1 MLIILRRIIMKTCA
15 TCAIGKEIFLIIIL
29 TLFATTTYAFD
40 PVGIPGGWLD
50 EGQGKIALEYSHSKL
65 DIHADSSTELGYA
78 AADIKD
84 IDIDQYTAN
93 FGLGLTRDIE
103 IFIRTG
109 IIQADP
115 DNSDND
121 DNVGGDIGK
130 SKDSFLFGGGLKFNI
145 YRGDKFSW
153 GLTAQTSWNNIS
165 FGGRYFKGAGTETKT
180 KIKMFNTQIATGPAY
195 KLNDSLTIYGGPFF
209 HFVNGDV
216 EMKDKIGSST
226 TTYED
231 SILEE
236 DSILGGF
243 VGGQWEFYKDTLLN
257 IECLFTDSG
266 YGVAGGVIW
275 KF

>member
-1 MLIILRRIIMKTCA
+1 MKTC
-15 TCAIGKEIFLIIIL
+15 TKGLFSFIIVLSIADL
-29 TLFATTTYAFD
+29 AYPFD
-40 PVGIPGGWLD
+40 PVGVPGGWLA

-78 AADIKD
+78 AAYIRD
-84 IDIDQYTAN
+84 IDIDQYTSN
-93 FGLGLTRDIE
+93 FGMGLTRDIE

-115 DNSDND
+115 DNSNND

-130 SKDSFLFGGGLKFNI
+130 SKDSFSFGGGLKFNI

-153 GLTAQTSWNNIS
+153 GLTAQTSWLNID

-180 KIKMFNTQIATGPAY
+180 KIKVFNTQIATGPAY

-209 HFVNGDV
+209 HFITGDV
-216 EMKDKIGSST
+216 EMKDTVGGTT

-231 SILEE
+231 SILEQ
-236 DSILGGF
+236 DSIIGGF
-243 VGGQWEFYKDTLLN
+243 VGGQWEFYKQTLLN
-257 IECLFTDSG
+257 IECLFADSG
-266 YGVAGGVIW
+266 YGIAGGIIW